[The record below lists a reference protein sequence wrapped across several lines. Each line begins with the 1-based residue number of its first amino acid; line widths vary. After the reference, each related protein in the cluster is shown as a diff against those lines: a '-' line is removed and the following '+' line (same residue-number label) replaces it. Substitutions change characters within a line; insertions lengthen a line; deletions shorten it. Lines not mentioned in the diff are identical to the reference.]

1 MNINF
6 HGDIHIHIHINEQKS
21 PEKSEL
27 GSVILNEIIRSS
39 QDNERKTPPKF
50 YQHNQKAY

>member
-6 HGDIHIHIHINEQKS
+6 HGDIHIHINEQKS

>member
-27 GSVILNEIIRSS
+27 ELEEIIRSS
-39 QDNERKTPPKF
+39 QDNEHKTHPKF